1 MPNRSQTFREI
12 FRARDPLATESFRV
26 LSQKLAAGADPQPLA
41 AFLIALNRE
50 LSETP
55 GSRDGEDIGRARN
68 LFLAFLNA
76 NPGLT
81 LTALED
87 LLNDLQLR
95 YHDPLV
101 AVVFEASSEVPA
113 LLSLLADV
121 VETESQFLECR
132 ARALEAFVTR
142 SPGGLG
148 VGGLEFQAQSML
160 QLLNAVLDD
169 LGKGTVGDFADWTT
183 RWSEGLKGLRSLLLG
198 GEVVEGPALPD
209 EGVASDPDGA
219 LARGGAREVLEVV
232 GDALEMLASAPT
244 RETVRIVL
252 RILRA
257 NSPLPRWHGALSVPA
272 GSERRGAGGSG
283 EAAAAPEAGRR
294 IVALV
299 LDKTVQIVLGMAS
312 TRWRS
317 EVGRAWTGR
326 RRDMVLSPFNRSVL
340 ESALL
345 DTTQVPRTRS
355 AAAGL
360 LGVLARSWPAP
371 GLSTRVQVYSE
382 LFQKSYQDAPAG
394 PGPRGLPSVDSP
406 DGLDILLDALDDSCR
421 WIRNAACEG
430 CWSIAVEHPAWFQPR
445 HYTRLLPCLS
455 DDDRAVRLCVMRT
468 FQALAGYRSQRVAT
482 VVHSM
487 STRLDGEPD
496 DDEEKGARQDLEIAL
511 GITLDRLVGDVE
523 QLQLEVQGL
532 EARRRQLLDL
542 IETQAVRVGE
552 EIHHEVLNALGGY
565 LATAIDE
572 EDYPEAKRRLDEL
585 VAELRRIMNNL
596 YPLDLETEGFL
607 QTIRNRLHAAK
618 GQMERRTPECS
629 VELDCPP
636 EITDDAIAEHV
647 GGREHLVLLYRI
659 ILEAIINAR
668 KHSRGTRIQVQ
679 LRPAAPGVI
688 DVSIVDNG
696 GGGGGPFAENVGMAL
711 MRQRAEEIGAAIRY
725 AATPGGGTTVVVRL
739 TRPDTGI
746 MLGDDRSADGARGA
760 SAA

>member
-1 MPNRSQTFREI
+1 MPNRSQAFREI
-12 FRARDPLATESFRV
+12 FRARDPLATESFRL
-26 LSQKLAAGADPQPLA
+26 LSQTLAAGAEPQPLEE
-41 AFLIALNRE
+41 FLVALNRE

-81 LTALED
+81 LTVLED
-87 LLNDLQLR
+87 LLNDMQLR

-132 ARALEAFVTR
+132 ARALEAFVTK

-148 VGGLEFQAQSML
+148 VGGLEFEAQSML

-169 LGKGTVGDFADWTT
+169 LGKGTVGDFAEWNA

-198 GEVVEGPALPD
+198 GEMVERHASPG
-209 EGVASDPDGA
+209 EESDPDGA
-219 LARGGAREVLEVV
+219 PARGGAREILAVV
-232 GDALEMLASAPT
+232 GDALEILASAPT

-257 NSPLPRWHGALSVPA
+257 NSPLPRWYAAAAVRA
-272 GSERRGAGGSG
+272 GGERRGSGG
-283 EAAAAPEAGRR
+283 AATAAETGWR

-312 TRWRS
+312 TRWKA
-317 EVGRAWTGR
+317 EAGRAWVSPA
-326 RRDMVLSPFNRSVL
+326 RRDMVLSPFNRRVL

-345 DTTQVPRTRS
+345 DSTQVPRTRS

-360 LGVLARSWPAP
+360 LGVLAPSWPAP

-382 LFQKSYQDAPAG
+382 LFLKSYEGAPEG
-394 PGPRGLPSVDSP
+394 PAPRGLPSVDSP
-406 DGLDILLDALDDSCR
+406 DRLDILLDALDDTCR
-421 WIRNAACEG
+421 WIRNSACEG
-430 CWSIAVEHPAWFQPR
+430 CWSIALEHPAWFQPR

-496 DDEEKGARQDLEIAL
+496 DAEEKGARQDLEIAL

-523 QLQLEVQGL
+523 LLQLEVQGL

-607 QTIRNRLHAAK
+607 QTIRNRLRAAK

-636 EITDDAIAEHV
+636 EITDDTIAEHV
-647 GGREHLVLLYRI
+647 GGRAHLVLLYRI

-679 LRPAAPGVI
+679 VRPAMPGVI
-688 DVSIVDNG
+688 DVSIVDDG
-696 GGGGGPFAENVGMAL
+696 GGSGGPFTENVGMAL

-725 AATPGGGTTVVVRL
+725 AASPEGGTTVVVRL
-739 TRPDTGI
+739 TRPDTGTI
-746 MLGDDRSADGARGA
+746 RGDDRSTDGARGA

>member
-1 MPNRSQTFREI
+1 MPNRSQAFREI
-12 FRARDPLATESFRV
+12 FRARDPLATESFRL
-26 LSQKLAAGADPQPLA
+26 LSQTLAAGAEPQPLEE
-41 AFLIALNRE
+41 FLVALNRE
-50 LSETP
+50 LSETLD
-55 GSRDGEDIGRARN
+55 RADGDDIGRARSV
-68 LFLAFLNA
+68 FLALLNA

-81 LTALED
+81 LTVLED
-87 LLNDLQLR
+87 LLNDLHLR

-132 ARALEAFVTR
+132 ARALEAFVTK

-148 VGGLEFQAQSML
+148 VGGLEFEAQSML

-169 LGKGTVGDFADWTT
+169 LGKGTVGDFAEWNA

-198 GEVVEGPALPD
+198 GEMVERHASPG
-209 EGVASDPDGA
+209 EESDPDGA
-219 LARGGAREVLEVV
+219 PARGGAREILAVV
-232 GDALEMLASAPT
+232 GDALEILASAPT

-257 NSPLPRWHGALSVPA
+257 NSPLPRWHAALAV
-272 GSERRGAGGSG
+272 RAGGEGRGSG
-283 EAAAAPEAGRR
+283 GPGGATTAAEPGRR

-312 TRWRS
+312 TRWKA
-317 EVGRAWTGR
+317 EAGRAWVSPA
-326 RRDMVLSPFNRSVL
+326 RRDMVLSPFNRRVL

-345 DTTQVPRTRS
+345 DSTQVPRTRS

-360 LGVLARSWPAP
+360 LGVLAPSWPAP

-382 LFQKSYQDAPAG
+382 LFLTSYEGDPEGPA
-394 PGPRGLPSVDSP
+394 PRGLPSVDSP
-406 DGLDILLDALDDSCR
+406 ERLDILLDALDDTCR

-430 CWSIAVEHPAWFQPR
+430 CWSIALEHPAWFQPR

-455 DDDRAVRLCVMRT
+455 DDDRAVRLRIMRT
-468 FQALAGYRSQRVAT
+468 FQALAGYRSQRPPT
-482 VVHSM
+482 VVHST
-487 STRLDGEPD
+487 STALDGEPD
-496 DDEEKGARQDLEIAL
+496 DDEEKGARRDLEIAL

-523 QLQLEVQGL
+523 LLQLEVQGL
-532 EARRRQLLDL
+532 EARRRQLLEL

-607 QTIRNRLHAAK
+607 QTIRNRLRAAK

-636 EITDDAIAEHV
+636 EITDDTIAEHV
-647 GGREHLVLLYRI
+647 GGRAHLVLLYRI

-679 LRPAAPGVI
+679 VRPAMPGVI
-688 DVSIVDNG
+688 DVSIVDDG
-696 GGGGGPFAENVGMAL
+696 GGSGGPFTENVGMAL
-711 MRQRAEEIGAAIRY
+711 MRQRAEEIGAAIQY
-725 AATPGGGTTVVVRL
+725 AASPGGGTTVVVRL
-739 TRPDTGI
+739 TRPDTGA
-746 MLGDDRSADGARGA
+746 MSGDDRGGNGARGA

>member
-1 MPNRSQTFREI
+1 M
-12 FRARDPLATESFRV
+12 
-26 LSQKLAAGADPQPLA
+26 
-41 AFLIALNRE
+41 
-50 LSETP
+50 
-55 GSRDGEDIGRARN
+55 
-68 LFLAFLNA
+68 
-76 NPGLT
+76 
-81 LTALED
+81 
-87 LLNDLQLR
+87 
-95 YHDPLV
+95 
-101 AVVFEASSEVPA
+101 VFEASSEVPA

-148 VGGLEFQAQSML
+148 VGGLEFEAQSML
-160 QLLNAVLDD
+160 QILNAVLDD

-183 RWSEGLKGLRSLLLG
+183 RWSEGLKELRSLLLG
-198 GEVVEGPALPD
+198 GEVVERPALPD
-209 EGVASDPDGA
+209 EVVASDPDGA

-257 NSPLPRWHGALSVPA
+257 NSPLPRWHGALSVQA

-283 EAAAAPEAGRR
+283 GAAAATEAGRR

-326 RRDMVLSPFNRSVL
+326 RRDMVLSPFNRRVL

-382 LFQKSYQDAPAG
+382 LFLKSYQDDPAG

-406 DGLDILLDALDDSCR
+406 DGLDILLDALDDTCR

-430 CWSIAVEHPAWFQPR
+430 CWSIALEHPAWFQPR

-455 DDDRAVRLCVMRT
+455 DDDRAVRLRIMRT

-487 STRLDGEPD
+487 STRLDREPD

-607 QTIRNRLHAAK
+607 QTIRNRLRAAK

-636 EITDDAIAEHV
+636 DITDDAIAEHV

-679 LRPAAPGVI
+679 VRPAAPGVI

-696 GGGGGPFAENVGMAL
+696 GGSGGPFTENVGMAL

-725 AATPGGGTTVVVRL
+725 AASPEGGTTVVVRL
-739 TRPDTGI
+739 TRPDTGTI
-746 MLGDDRSADGARGA
+746 RGDDRSTDGARGA